1 MTPNKTAFKEVKK
14 EYKGFEVTIR
24 GTSFDAPVKKTA
36 DIQIYS
42 MVQFFLKDLD
52 LERTHN
58 FSDQL
63 SQEDIEKEVEYFANN
78 LDKVFE

>member
-1 MTPNKTAFKEVKK
+1 MTPKQTAFKEVKK
-14 EYKGFEVTIR
+14 EHKGFEVTIR
-24 GTSFDAPVKKTA
+24 GTSFDLPVKKTA
-36 DIQIYS
+36 EVQIYS

-52 LERTHN
+52 LNKTRN
-58 FSDQL
+58 FSDEL